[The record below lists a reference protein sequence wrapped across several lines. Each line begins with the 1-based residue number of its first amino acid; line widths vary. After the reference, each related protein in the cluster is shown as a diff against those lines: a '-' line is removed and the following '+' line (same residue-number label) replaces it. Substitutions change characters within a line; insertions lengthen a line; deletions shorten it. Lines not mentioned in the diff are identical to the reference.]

1 MKRKHKKNKSMAFI
15 TGMLC
20 LVLLLVVLLDC
31 LEVVVRNVRL
41 KKLLKKLIGNV
52 RLLQAMN
59 VFFKMNLNYPTLL
72 NKKMLLIYM
81 VTLISQVLPV
91 IKTMLTSVVTQFNL
105 LFKALRLV
113 MLILVLLLVEL
124 LLVVVEDLNVNVV
137 VVKLNVML
145 MVV

>member
-72 NKKMLLIYM
+72 NKKVLLIYM
-81 VTLISQVLPV
+81 VILILQVLLV
-91 IKTMLTSVVTQFNL
+91 IKMMLASVVT
-105 LFKALRLV
+105 
-113 MLILVLLLVEL
+113 
-124 LLVVVEDLNVNVV
+124 
-137 VVKLNVML
+137 
-145 MVV
+145 